1 MASNVHHH
9 PARIPA
15 IPDLRFENSYLR
27 SIRPF
32 FYVRRIYVAPDA
44 KEPDY
49 DHADVA
55 LAASHKAAISEEI
68 IIDWAKVLWITTRD
82 QVISPFLQGAVW
94 GIAGHFLVPLMRR
107 ARVHS
112 ARYIKSRLTSTEGQ
126 GITWLRNWVKGF
138 SSTAPGR
145 RKLA

>member
-94 GIAGHFLVPLMRR
+94 GIAGHFL
-107 ARVHS
+107 A
-112 ARYIKSRLTSTEGQ
+112 KE
-126 GITWLRNWVKGF
+126 
-138 SSTAPGR
+138 
-145 RKLA
+145 